1 VPGEGSRR
9 ANSLRAIAKSKAVLA
24 RTRGTGDEHAAA
36 AEDPLAAQLLVE
48 PRDARANARRGGL
61 VIQLQRSDRQHRDAA
76 LPQTSVGRPAGSPPP
91 VLFHRGP
98 GCRWVI
104 WAGFGRRKRQ
114 LSSSSLPPCSTT
126 LVATAHGSITSRL
139 DRIETRLSAG
149 RWNPIRADDSDSSFV
164 DVSAPER
171 LCDAGQLFTVA
182 LTGPKGRIAQ
192 IRS

>member
-1 VPGEGSRR
+1 MPGEASRR

-61 VIQLQRSDRQHRDAA
+61 VIQLQRSDRQHLDAA

-104 WAGFGRRKRQ
+104 WAGFDRWKRQ
-114 LSSSSLPPCSTT
+114 LSSSSLPPWSTT
-126 LVATAHGSITSRL
+126 LVATARGSITSRL
-139 DRIETRLSAG
+139 DRIETRLSAW
-149 RWNPIRADDSDSSFV
+149 RWNPIREDDSDSSFV
-164 DVSAPER
+164 DVPHAHVCATPYNCS
-171 LCDAGQLFTVA
+171 L
-182 LTGPKGRIAQ
+182 
-192 IRS
+192 